1 MEWQIQGYGVGMGN
15 SFYKYSELIDYCG
28 HSGTTM
34 PCFVPG
40 TSLSVGSGT
49 KTVDSVPQ
57 STKKHARA
65 ILNTFRLEAQLL
77 STKQTILEISESLG
91 VSSQS
96 FFGKYFK
103 RVKGVSPKEYRAKD

>member
-34 PCFVPG
+34 PCFVPE

-57 STKKHARA
+57 
-65 ILNTFRLEAQLL
+65 
-77 STKQTILEISESLG
+77 
-91 VSSQS
+91 
-96 FFGKYFK
+96 
-103 RVKGVSPKEYRAKD
+103 

>member
-28 HSGTTM
+28 H
-34 PCFVPG
+34 
-40 TSLSVGSGT
+40 SGT